1 VSTQPTRRRTRKVTA
16 PARLSM
22 DEIIEHSHTVI
33 AETEAE
39 IRADY
44 RQALNEL
51 IAEYNPL
58 IKARR
63 ERDGREDEL
72 VDDE

>member
-1 VSTQPTRRRTRKVTA
+1 MSTQPTRRRTRKAAA
-16 PARLSM
+16 PAQLSM
-22 DEIIEHSHTVI
+22 DKIIEHSHTVI

-39 IRADY
+39 IRANY

-63 ERDGREDEL
+63 ERDGHEDAL